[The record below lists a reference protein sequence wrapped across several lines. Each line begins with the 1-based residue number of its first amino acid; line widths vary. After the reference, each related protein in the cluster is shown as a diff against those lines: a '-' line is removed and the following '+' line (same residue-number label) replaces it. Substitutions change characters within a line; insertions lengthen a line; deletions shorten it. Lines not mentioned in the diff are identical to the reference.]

1 MVTLESRNFWPACG
15 PVWGRCSI
23 PPQPSRLAKARHT
36 LVLLLCRS
44 SVHRLA
50 KPGVISV
57 AQRDCMFPEWFGPGS
72 TFATDARTVD
82 RHSFRAVSSLRAC
95 RDVEKARLERAFSL
109 RLGRRANGQLPTG
122 WK

>member
-1 MVTLESRNFWPACG
+1 VWPGVGEMCDSSSALAFGQSSAHAG
-15 PVWGRCSI
+15 PAALPVECA
-23 PPQPSRLAKARHT
+23 LAE
-36 LVLLLCRS
+36 
-44 SVHRLA
+44 
-50 KPGVISV
+50 PGVISV
-57 AQRDCMFPEWFGPGS
+57 AQSDCMFPEWFGPGS

-82 RHSFRAVSSLRAC
+82 RCSFRAVSSLRAC